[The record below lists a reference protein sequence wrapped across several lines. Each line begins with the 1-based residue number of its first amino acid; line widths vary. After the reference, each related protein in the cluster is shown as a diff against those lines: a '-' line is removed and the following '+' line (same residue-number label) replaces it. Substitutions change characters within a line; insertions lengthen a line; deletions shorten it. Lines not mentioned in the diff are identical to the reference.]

1 MTPHDRYQR
10 RIDLAGEIKQADE
23 LVHECRVDVEAKQKA
38 LALAEQALKRQLDLR
53 GEKHDEARRLAKEAH
68 DDFMSLVPEPES
80 VSAVMAEIEASFAGP
95 APVPMDAASL
105 EWAQGEAERIV
116 AADPEL
122 QAIDDI
128 DPTFKSGDDGIS
140 ATNIF
145 ENPVYTNGIS
155 RALDAAQNP

>member
-38 LALAEQALKRQLDLR
+38 LALAEQALKRQIDLR

-80 VSAVMAEIEASFAGP
+80 VSAVVAEIEASFVGGEEPPAGWQETTN
-95 APVPMDAASL
+95 VFES
-105 EWAQGEAERIV
+105 
-116 AADPEL
+116 
-122 QAIDDI
+122 AI
-128 DPTFKSGDDGIS
+128 
-140 ATNIF
+140 
-145 ENPVYTNGIS
+145 YTNGIS